1 MKKLISAVALTV
13 TIAVSLN
20 YVALA
25 QSNEV
30 KGEIRKVD
38 KSQGKLTVKHGPIKN
53 LDMDQM
59 TMVLRVKDPKMLDSL
74 SEGDQVLFEADRVN
88 GQITIT
94 TIKKTK

>member
-1 MKKLISAVALTV
+1 MKKLSTAIALTV
-13 TIAVSLN
+13 MIAVTSGTA
-20 YVALA
+20 ALA

-30 KGEIRKVD
+30 KGEVRKVD

-59 TMVLRVKDPKMLDSL
+59 TMVFRVKDPKMLDSL
-74 SEGDQVLFEADRVN
+74 SEGDQVLFGADRVN

>member
-1 MKKLISAVALTV
+1 MKKLIVAAALTFA
-13 TIAVSLN
+13 IGVSLSH
-20 YVALA
+20 VSIA

-30 KGEIRKVD
+30 KGEVRKID

-59 TMVLRVKDPKMLDSL
+59 TMVFRVKDPKMLDSIAV
-74 SEGDQVLFEADRVN
+74 GDQVLFEADRVN